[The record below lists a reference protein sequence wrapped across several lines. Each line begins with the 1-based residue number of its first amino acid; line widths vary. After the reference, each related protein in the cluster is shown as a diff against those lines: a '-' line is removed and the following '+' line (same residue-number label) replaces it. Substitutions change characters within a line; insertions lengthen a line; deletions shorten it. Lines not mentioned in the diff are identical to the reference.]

1 MRDTLPFDH
10 RALVGFK
17 HAGMALLCALV
28 LAGPAV
34 MANDFHNSN
43 QLQP

>member
-1 MRDTLPFDH
+1 LPFDR
-10 RALVGFK
+10 RARIVFK
-17 HAGMALLCALV
+17 RADMALLCALV